1 MTTRRN
7 AILLTI
13 GLPAA
18 FRGLPAWAFA
28 KEFWNEKKPEDWAPE
43 EIDMILNRSPWAR
56 EVNANMKGMT
66 SEGGGESKKG
76 RGGYNM
82 SGGAGGGG
90 RRGGGGDGGGSG
102 SSSSSKN
109 DTVIGSFRGL
119 VRWESAE
126 PVLLAQ
132 KKEGL
137 TAEAAEHYILSVSG
151 LPMAGARKRA
161 GDDSDPDAE
170 EIVAR
175 IIDGTR
181 LTPQH
186 RDPIL
191 PVKVDATKPSRGTL
205 LFFRRD
211 AEQFTL
217 DHKEVT
223 FTTKLGPLEV
233 KTKFQ
238 LKDMVY
244 RGKLAV

>member
-1 MTTRRN
+1 MITRRD
-7 AILLTI
+7 AILLSI

-28 KEFWNEKKPEDWAPE
+28 KEFWNEKKPEDWSAE
-43 EIDMILNRSPWAR
+43 EIDMLLNRSPWAR
-56 EVNANMKGMT
+56 DVNANMKAV
-66 SEGGGESKKG
+66 SPEGGESKKKG
-76 RGGYNM
+76 GGYSM
-82 SGGAGGGG
+82 SGGAGGRSASTGG
-90 RRGGGGDGGGSG
+90 SGGGSG
-102 SSSSSKN
+102 SSSKN

-137 TAEAAEHYILSVSG
+137 TGEAAEHYIISVSG

-161 GDDSDPDAE
+161 GDESDPDAE
-170 EIVAR
+170 EIAAR
-175 IIDGTR
+175 IIDATR

-191 PVKVDATKPSRGTL
+191 PVKVDASKPSRGTL
-205 LFFRRD
+205 LYFRRD

-223 FTTKLGPLEV
+223 FATKLGPLEV

-238 LKDMVY
+238 LKEMMY